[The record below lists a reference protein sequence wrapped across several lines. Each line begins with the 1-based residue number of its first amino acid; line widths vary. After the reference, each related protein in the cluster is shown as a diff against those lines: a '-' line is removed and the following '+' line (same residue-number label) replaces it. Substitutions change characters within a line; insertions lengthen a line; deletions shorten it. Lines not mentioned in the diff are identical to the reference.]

1 MVAELIKK
9 YIWLIDTVSKE
20 GDRGITFSE
29 INKRWERTEMSGG
42 ESYAWRTFQN
52 HREQI
57 ADVFGVE
64 IACHKSDNSY
74 YIADRAEMKDL
85 SGFRKWMMETVSVN
99 NSINMCGA
107 LRSRILL
114 EEQPSSKSF
123 LSDILEAMRNNSM
136 IMFDYQPYWS
146 SEAVHYYNFEPYALK
161 MFRRRWYLL
170 GKYGQHNLRIYAL
183 DRMDNLD
190 ISMDSYSLPD
200 DFDAEIFFSHYFGVI
215 VEDNVEVENVVLKVN
230 AFQANYFRSLPLH
243 ASQKETERNE
253 TYSLFSYRL
262 TPTFDFRQEL
272 LSHGSAVEVLEP
284 LSLRETLADEVR
296 KMSDLYGR
304 DKEC

>member
-1 MVAELIKK
+1 MVSELIKK

-29 INKRWERTEMSGG
+29 INDRWERTEMSGG

-64 IACHKSDNSY
+64 IACRKSDNAY

-85 SGFRKWMMETVSVN
+85 SGFRKWMLETVSVN

-123 LSDILEAMRNNSM
+123 LSDILEAMRNNCM
-136 IMFDYQPYWS
+136 IMFDYRPYWS

-170 GKYGQHNLRIYAL
+170 GKYGNHTLRIFAL
-183 DRMDNLD
+183 DRMENMD
-190 ISMDSYSLPD
+190 ISTETFLYPKN
-200 DFDAEIFFSHYFGVI
+200 FDAEDFFSCCFGI
-215 VEDNVEVENVVLKVN
+215 IADDELEVKRVVLKVK

-243 ASQKETERNE
+243 ASQQELERNE

-262 TPTFDFRQEL
+262 KPTFDFRQEL

-284 LSLRETLADEVR
+284 LSLRR
-296 KMSDLYGR
+296 S
-304 DKEC
+304 

>member
-1 MVAELIKK
+1 MVSELIKK

-29 INKRWERTEMSGG
+29 INDRWERTEMSGG

-64 IACHKSDNSY
+64 IACRKSDNAY

-85 SGFRKWMMETVSVN
+85 SGFRKWMLETVSVN

-107 LRSRILL
+107 LRRRILL

-123 LSDILEAMRNNSM
+123 LSDILEAMRNNCM
-136 IMFDYQPYWS
+136 IMFDYRPYWS

-170 GKYGQHNLRIYAL
+170 GKYGNHTLRIFAL
-183 DRMDNLD
+183 DRMENMD
-190 ISMDSYSLPD
+190 ISMETFLYPKN
-200 DFDAEIFFSHYFGVI
+200 FDAEVFFSCCFGI
-215 VEDNVEVENVVLKVN
+215 IADDELEVKRVVLKVK

-243 ASQKETERNE
+243 ASQQELERNE

-262 TPTFDFRQEL
+262 KPTFDFRQEL

-284 LSLRETLADEVR
+284 LSLRRSMAEEIRGMSALYR
-296 KMSDLYGR
+296 KGR
-304 DKEC
+304 E

>member
-9 YIWLIDTVSKE
+9 YIWLIDTVAKE
-20 GDRGITFSE
+20 GDSGITFSE
-29 INKRWERTEMSGG
+29 INDRWERTEMSGG
-42 ESYAWRTFQN
+42 NPYAWRTFQN

-57 ADVFGVE
+57 AEVFGVE

-74 YIADRAEMKDL
+74 YIADRAEMKDM
-85 SGFRKWMMETVSVN
+85 SGFRKWMIETVSVN

-114 EEQPSSKSF
+114 EEQPSAKSF
-123 LSDILEAMRNNSM
+123 LSDILDAMRNNSM
-136 IMFDYQPYWS
+136 ILFDYRPYWS
-146 SEAVHYYNFEPYALK
+146 QEAVHYFNFEPYALK

-170 GKYGQHNLRIYAL
+170 GKYGNHTLRIFAL
-183 DRMDNLD
+183 DRMENLD
-190 ISMDSYSLPD
+190 TSTKTFRYPKN
-200 DFDAEIFFSHYFGVI
+200 FDAEDFFSCCFGI
-215 VEDNVEVENVVLKVN
+215 IADDKLEVERVVLKVK

-243 ASQKETERNE
+243 ASQQELERNE

-262 TPTFDFRQEL
+262 KPTFDFRQEL

-284 LSLRETLADEVR
+284 LSLRRSMAEEIRGMSALYR
-296 KMSDLYGR
+296 KGR
-304 DKEC
+304 E

>member
-20 GDRGITFSE
+20 GDGGITFSE
-29 INKRWERTEMSGG
+29 INDRWERTEMSGG

-57 ADVFGVE
+57 AEVFGVE
-64 IACHKSDNSY
+64 IACRKSDNAY
-74 YIADRAEMKDL
+74 YIADRAEMKNL
-85 SGFRKWMMETVSVN
+85 SGFRKWMLETVSVN

-123 LSDILEAMRNNSM
+123 LSDILEAMRDSCM
-136 IMFDYQPYWS
+136 IMFDYRPYWS
-146 SEAVHYYNFEPYALK
+146 SEAMHYFNFEPYALK

-170 GKYGQHNLRIYAL
+170 GKYGSHTLRIFAL
-183 DRMDNLD
+183 DRMENMD
-190 ISMDSYSLPD
+190 ISTETFLYPKN
-200 DFDAEIFFSHYFGVI
+200 FDAEDFFSCCFGI
-215 VEDNVEVENVVLKVN
+215 IADDELEVKRVVLKVK
-230 AFQANYFRSLPLH
+230 AFQANYLRSLPLH
-243 ASQKETERNE
+243 ASQQELERNE

-262 TPTFDFRQEL
+262 KPTFDFRQEL

-284 LSLRETLADEVR
+284 LSLRKSMAEEIRGMSALYR
-296 KMSDLYGR
+296 KGR
-304 DKEC
+304 G

>member
-64 IACHKSDNSY
+64 IACRKSDNAY

-85 SGFRKWMMETVSVN
+85 SGFRKWMLETVSVN

-107 LRSRILL
+107 LRRRILL

-123 LSDILEAMRNNSM
+123 LSDILEAMRNNCM
-136 IMFDYQPYWS
+136 IMFDYRPYWS

-170 GKYGQHNLRIYAL
+170 GKYGNHTLRIL
-183 DRMDNLD
+183 RWTGWKIW
-190 ISMDSYSLPD
+190 ISPWKHSCIRKTLTRR
-200 DFDAEIFFSHYFGVI
+200 FFSAA
-215 VEDNVEVENVVLKVN
+215 VLV
-230 AFQANYFRSLPLH
+230 SLLM
-243 ASQKETERNE
+243 
-253 TYSLFSYRL
+253 
-262 TPTFDFRQEL
+262 
-272 LSHGSAVEVLEP
+272 
-284 LSLRETLADEVR
+284 
-296 KMSDLYGR
+296 MSWR
-304 DKEC
+304 